1 MRIVLIASTLAV
13 LAATASAKNTAAVGQ
28 KGKKH
33 NAATR
38 KHRALRNTKAG
49 QRKAAAAGIP
59 ADDIRLAAEDEGY
72 WDRFLQAEENSLPTP
87 APTPGPTA
95 PPTPGPTAP
104 PTPGPTAPP
113 TPPPTPAPT
122 PLGECGVGVSVCL
135 LLLSLSSHMC

>member
-28 KGKKH
+28 EGKKH
-33 NAATR
+33 AATR
-38 KHRALRNTKAG
+38 KHRALRNNKAG

-59 ADDIRLAAEDEGY
+59 ADDIQLAAEDEGY

-87 APTPGPTA
+87 APTPGPTP

-104 PTPGPTAPP
+104 PTPGPTPAP

-122 PLGECGVGVSVCL
+122 PLGECGVGVSFCL
-135 LLLSLSSHMC
+135 